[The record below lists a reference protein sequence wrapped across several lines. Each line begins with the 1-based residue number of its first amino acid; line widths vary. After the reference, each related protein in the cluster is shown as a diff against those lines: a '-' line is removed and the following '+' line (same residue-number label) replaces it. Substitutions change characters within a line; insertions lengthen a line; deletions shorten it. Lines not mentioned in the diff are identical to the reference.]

1 MRIFTNLRFFYVFL
15 YNLSKLMENNQIK
28 GLGTALLTPFKGEEV
43 DYEAFAATVDW
54 QITTGVDFL
63 VPLGTTG
70 ETPTLTESEKLQVLE
85 VTRHHAAG
93 RPVVAGVGS
102 NSLRGTLEN
111 MRLLQDADAFL
122 VVVPFYNKP
131 PQRGMYEY
139 FKAVAAATPKPII
152 LYNVPGRTGSNIEPD
167 TVLALARDVDNIIG
181 IKEASGKFEQAK
193 AILDGMPE
201 GFTLLSGND
210 EDTLRLMEAGAG
222 GVISVASNVFP
233 SAMVDFVRAMQQG
246 RFQEAGQMH
255 ERLLPLFKALFVEP
269 NPIPAKA
276 AMAQLGLMEN
286 SLRLPLV
293 PATEA
298 TEQLLKQTL
307 QQLF

>member
-1 MRIFTNLRFFYVFL
+1 
-15 YNLSKLMENNQIK
+15 MEKTLVK
-28 GLGTALLTPFKGEEV
+28 GCGTALLTPFKGNEV

-54 QITTGVDFL
+54 QVTTGIDFL

-85 VTRHHAAG
+85 VTRQHAAG

-102 NSLRGTLEN
+102 NSVRGTLEN
-111 MRLLQDADAFL
+111 IRLLQDADAFL

-131 PQRGMYEY
+131 PQRGIYAY
-139 FKAVAAATPKPII
+139 FKAIAEAAPKPVI
-152 LYNVPGRTGSNIEPD
+152 LYNVPGRTGVNCDAE
-167 TVLALARDVDNIIG
+167 TTLALARDVPNIIG
-181 IKEASGKFEQAK
+181 IKEASGNVEQCRS
-193 AILDGMPE
+193 ILARKPE
-201 GFTLLSGND
+201 DFVLLSGND
-210 EDTLRLMEAGAG
+210 EDTFTLMQEGAE

-233 SAMVDFVRAMQQG
+233 SAMADFVRALKEGRMEEAARMQ
-246 RFQEAGQMH
+246 
-255 ERLLPLFKALFVEP
+255 ERLLPLFKALFAEP

-293 PATEA
+293 KASPATEA
-298 TEQLLKQTL
+298 LIKQTL